1 MRPFAGKVKTLYLRK
16 KAKLH
21 TMKKVYIIFLSLV
34 GILLLISLFF
44 FRNIYKQQVGFQKSI
59 LSEQEAKCIFDLE
72 KTSSGFENQLNFIL
86 YSDSLTDLFNTKGE
100 NNTLI
105 KKLEQLYGSF
115 PTLISSI
122 TIFDNNK
129 NAFSLLRDKN
139 QNFIT
144 DFYAS
149 HSQRKL
155 HPKTFIELDEN
166 EQYQYNQPVYKNNEL
181 IANIVIGI
189 DYVSFLDSRL
199 KNYCYDSNWQW
210 AIIDSSKIF
219 YNNLDNQNFEVDNIN
234 NLKSIFKDTCQVFI
248 QHSIKARNANYKALS
263 AMVPVH
269 LVRKN
274 FIISFSTD
282 LSKIKH
288 PIIVR
293 AIAFT
298 LVLLVIAFLLFY
310 FLHKILS
317 KKELQDKK
325 TIEAEI
331 NLMKIFDSIP
341 IGVMILTQDKTIRH
355 INRTAANMLYGKEET
370 NIVGRNVADMITPKY
385 FNEKGKPDS
394 AYDTGHFFVFEKE
407 GVEITIF
414 KNDIPFILNNE
425 ELIIE
430 AFIDVSPIEKSRKLE
445 AAANLAKSDF
455 LAKMSHEIRT
465 PMNGI
470 VGMTD
475 ALLQQKL
482 TSEQREYAEIV
493 KKSSDLLLTII
504 SDILDFSKVEAG
516 KMMLEEIPFRI
527 SDEINLVKELF
538 RPIAANKDLKIL
550 SFIAS
555 NVPDQIIG
563 DPFRLRQVISNL
575 LSNAI
580 KFTHEGEVSINVEL
594 AEEYSGH
601 LTLLFV
607 IEDTG
612 IGIPKDKLE
621 TIFASYTQAEG
632 SISRKYGG
640 SGLGTTIS
648 KQLVELMGGE
658 IWVESPSTIST
669 DAAFPGS
676 KFSFTIEA
684 YSNERLQKN
693 YDFSKITEY
702 SQINALVV
710 SNNTNESEPI
720 FSYFENFGITY
731 EKYQIESTELLINK
745 LLIEYEKFSIVIIYD
760 SIDYDGFRLAK
771 ILHDRGITY
780 KHLFLMISSNDVT
793 GNYIRSKRMGIDYYL
808 IKPYESSEVFDLIQE
823 SFTSISPDAKL
834 PAKLHKIRKDINIL
848 VAEDNMINQKVAKTM
863 FKNLGYEI
871 SIAVNGV
878 EAVDNTM
885 QHNYD
890 IIFMD
895 MMMPEKDGVQATKD
909 LRKKGYQG
917 PIIAMTA
924 NASKEGKNKAIS
936 YGMDGYITKPTKME
950 EIKKILIKYFSEPI

>member
-1 MRPFAGKVKTLYLRK
+1 VT
-16 KAKLH
+16 
-21 TMKKVYIIFLSLV
+21 I
-34 GILLLISLFF
+34 
-44 FRNIYKQQVGFQKSI
+44 
-59 LSEQEAKCIFDLE
+59 D
-72 KTSSGFENQLNFIL
+72 FEN
-86 YSDSLTDLFNTKGE
+86 D
-100 NNTLI
+100 
-105 KKLEQLYGSF
+105 
-115 PTLISSI
+115 
-122 TIFDNNK
+122 
-129 NAFSLLRDKN
+129 
-139 QNFIT
+139 
-144 DFYAS
+144 
-149 HSQRKL
+149 
-155 HPKTFIELDEN
+155 
-166 EQYQYNQPVYKNNEL
+166 QYQFNQPVFKDNKV
-181 IANIVIGI
+181 ITNIVIGI
-189 DYVSFLDSRL
+189 NFAGFIDSYL
-199 KNYCYDSNWQW
+199 KPYNMGESSWQW
-210 AIIDSSKIF
+210 AIIDSKKII
-219 YNNLDNQNFEVDNIN
+219 YTTLDKETFEVSKLNR
-234 NLKSIFKDTCQVFI
+234 LTSIEKDSTESFLFHKTKTKTKNV
-248 QHSIKARNANYKALS
+248 STLS
-263 AMVPVH
+263 ALFPVH
-269 LVRKN
+269 FIKKN
-274 FIISFSTD
+274 FIIAFSTD
-282 LSKIKH
+282 LSKIKE
-288 PIIVR
+288 PLIFR
-293 AIAFT
+293 TIAFII
-298 LVLLVIAFLLFY
+298 LILIISGILLFLLY
-310 FLHKILS
+310 KILS

-325 TIEAEI
+325 TIEAET

-355 INRTAANMLYGKEET
+355 INRTASDMLYGKDET
-370 NIVGRNVADMITPKY
+370 NIVGRNVADMIIPKY

-394 AYDTGHFFVFEKE
+394 AYDTGHFYIFDKD

-470 VGMTD
+470 VGMAD
-475 ALLQQKL
+475 ALIQQNL
-482 TSEQREYAEIV
+482 TPEQREYAEIV

-504 SDILDFSKVEAG
+504 NDILDFSKVEAG

-527 SDEINLVKELF
+527 SDEITLVKELF
-538 RPIAANKDLKIL
+538 RPIADNKDIKIL
-550 SFIAS
+550 SYIAS

-580 KFTHEGEVSINVEL
+580 KFTQEGEIVINVEL
-594 AEEYSGH
+594 IEEYSGH

-607 IEDTG
+607 VEDTG

-621 TIFASYTQAEG
+621 TIFASYIQAEG

-669 DAAFPGS
+669 DSAFPGS

-684 YSNERLQKN
+684 YSNERLHKN
-693 YDFSKITEY
+693 YDFSSITEY
-702 SQINALVV
+702 TQINALIV
-710 SNNTNESEPI
+710 SHHTNESEPI
-720 FSYFENFGITY
+720 FTYFDNFGIIF
-731 EKYQIESTELLINK
+731 EKYQIQSAELLINK
-745 LLIEYEKFSIVIIYD
+745 LLIEYDKFSIVVIYD
-760 SIDYDGFRLAK
+760 SIEYDGFRLSK
-771 ILHDRGITY
+771 ILHERGITY
-780 KHLFLMISSNDVT
+780 KHLFLLISSNDVT
-793 GNYIRSKRMGIDYYL
+793 GNYIRSKRLGIDYYL

-834 PAKLHKIRKDINIL
+834 PAKLQKIRKDINIL

-871 SIAVNGV
+871 ALAINGV
-878 EAVDNTM
+878 EAVDYTL

-909 LRKKGYQG
+909 LRKKGFKG

-936 YGMDGYITKPTKME
+936 FGMDGYITKPTKME
-950 EIKKILIKYFSEPI
+950 EIKKVLIKYFSEPI